1 MKFKKI
7 VPSLVLAAA
16 VASLFLDKKTL
27 KKAEEIKKI
36 AGEALTAILCDL
48 ESLKKVTKGQYAKV
62 VKNVVSDF
70 KKNKTLSIGAWEIVE
85 QELIAKWKEIET
97 KLLKMKNKARK

>member
-1 MKFKKI
+1 MKLKKI

-36 AGEALTAILCDL
+36 ASQALAAILCDL
-48 ESLKKVTKGQYAKV
+48 DSLKKVTKGQYAKV
-62 VKNVVSDF
+62 VKNVVADF
-70 KKNKTLSIGAWEIVE
+70 KKNKTLSVGAWEIVE
-85 QELIAKWKEIET
+85 KELVAKWSEIDA
-97 KLLKMKNKARK
+97 KLRKIKKTAKK